1 MFCRLTILQSD
12 ENEPKLVKLRA
23 TLLLPQMSHSW
34 RGTRFQKLGISYG
47 ISYGWLPC
55 FIKWVVLNVYCKS
68 FQGVLSFVWSSPLK
82 AIRGK
87 LSFSNPTVSYY
98 RQNFLGE
105 GAFRVL
111 QRAFGEKP
119 EKLNLGFP
127 RRTMSLRGSGHNFY
141 AWSVFLW
148 ARLRLRRTHFLK
160 ETGYSCSCVHS
171 AFLPYVL
178 THNSGCLQQA
188 SGLSIW
194 TWRLSWFREVLP
206 LKGMREL
213 GCRLW
218 PFPCPHVPLCTS

>member
-111 QRAFGEKP
+111 QRALLGRSLKSSTLASHGEP
-119 EKLNLGFP
+119 CRCGDAV
-127 RRTMSLRGSGHNFY
+127 TIS
-141 AWSVFLW
+141 
-148 ARLRLRRTHFLK
+148 TH
-160 ETGYSCSCVHS
+160 GVCSCEPVWGSDGHI
-171 AFLPYVL
+171 F
-178 THNSGCLQQA
+178 
-188 SGLSIW
+188 
-194 TWRLSWFREVLP
+194 
-206 LKGMREL
+206 
-213 GCRLW
+213 
-218 PFPCPHVPLCTS
+218 